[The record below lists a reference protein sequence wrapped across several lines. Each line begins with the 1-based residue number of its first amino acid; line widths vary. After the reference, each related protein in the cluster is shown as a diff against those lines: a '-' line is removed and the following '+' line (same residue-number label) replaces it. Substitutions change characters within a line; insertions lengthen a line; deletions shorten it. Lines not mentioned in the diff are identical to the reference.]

1 MVSAGKSIDRKTM
14 TAFRPTAL
22 SGVMSAALLAI
33 SALAPAAAQ
42 APGQGSAQGGPVQAG
57 PAAPAAP
64 VLGKLTNYRDE
75 MRRLI
80 TNIAKF
86 AREKNPGFVV
96 ITHNG
101 MELLQKR
108 DEVDEKKVYPARAYM
123 MSIDAILQDGL
134 FYGYETFGQPTSKEA
149 KETFA
154 HLIDVAKRDR
164 VSILTMDFA
173 RDPKKID
180 EILAASRKQGFLP
193 FVAHKDLSVMNSLP
207 PYPARPFHENS
218 NHVLSMSN
226 AENYLYLRDTT
237 AFGQE
242 DEFALKIHDT
252 NYDMVIVDVF
262 HGRKPFSKRAI
273 ETLKYKKLG
282 ARRLV
287 LARMDVGT
295 AATYRFYWKA
305 GWQSGAPRWITAPY
319 PTDPDRYFVEY
330 WRPEWHKILY
340 GDPTSFTFGLLAQG
354 YDGVVIET
362 VEAYRYF
369 ESDGQDMAAF
379 K

>member
-1 MVSAGKSIDRKTM
+1 MI
-14 TAFRPTAL
+14 AFRPTAL
-22 SGVMSAALLAI
+22 SGVLCAALLTFGT
-33 SALAPAAAQ
+33 LTPVAAQ
-42 APGQGSAQGGPVQAG
+42 AQGQVRAQGEIVPGDPG
-57 PAAPAAP
+57 LPRAP

-75 MRRLI
+75 MRKLI
-80 TNIAKF
+80 SNIASF
-86 AREKNPGFVV
+86 ARQNNPGFVV

-101 MELLQKR
+101 MELLEKR
-108 DEVDEKKVYPARAYM
+108 DEVDDRKVFPARAYM
-123 MSIDAILQDGL
+123 LSIDAILQDGM
-134 FYGYETFGQPTSKEA
+134 FYGYETFGQPTSKEQKEKFARLVDLA
-149 KETFA
+149 KSN
-154 HLIDVAKRDR
+154 R
-164 VSILTMDFA
+164 VSLLTMDFA
-173 RDPKKID
+173 RDPKKVD
-180 EILAASRKQGFLP
+180 EILAASSKQGFLP

-207 PYPARPFHENS
+207 PYPPRPFRENS

-226 AENYLYLRDTT
+226 ADNFLYLRDTT
-237 AFGQE
+237 AFGLE
-242 DEFALKIHDT
+242 EEFALKLHDT

-282 ARRLV
+282 AKRLV

-295 AATYRFYWKA
+295 AATYRFYWKP

-330 WRPEWHKILY
+330 WRPEWHKIMY

>member
-1 MVSAGKSIDRKTM
+1 MI
-14 TAFRPTAL
+14 AFRPIAL
-22 SGVMSAALLAI
+22 SGVLSAALLAM
-33 SALAPAAAQ
+33 STFTPAAAQ
-42 APGQGSAQGGPVQAG
+42 APGQVRAQGQPVQAVPG
-57 PAAPAAP
+57 IPAAP

-96 ITHNG
+96 LTHNG
-101 MELLQKR
+101 MDLLEKR

-123 MSIDAILQDGL
+123 LSIDAIMQDGM
-134 FYGYETFGQPTSKEA
+134 FYGYESFGQPTSKEMTA
-149 KETFA
+149 KFTY
-154 HLIDVAKRDR
+154 LVDLAKRNR
-164 VSILTMDFA
+164 IGILSMDFA

-180 EILAASRKQGFLP
+180 EVLAASSKQGFLP
-193 FVAHKDLSVMNSLP
+193 FVAHKDLSVINSLP
-207 PYPARPFHENS
+207 PYPGRPFRENP
-218 NHVLSMSN
+218 NNVLSMSS

-237 AFGQE
+237 AFGNE
-242 DEFALKIHDT
+242 DEFALKLHDT
-252 NYDMVIVDVF
+252 NYDMVVIDVF

-305 GWQSGAPRWITAPY
+305 GWQSGSPRWITAPY

-354 YDGVVIET
+354 YDGVIIET

-369 ESDGQDMAAF
+369 ESDGQDMTAF

>member
-1 MVSAGKSIDRKTM
+1 M

-22 SGVMSAALLAI
+22 SGVLSATLLAI
-33 SALAPAAAQ
+33 SALTPAAAQ
-42 APGQGSAQGGPVQAG
+42 APGQVRAQGEPVQAG
-57 PAAPAAP
+57 PATPGAP

-123 MSIDAILQDGL
+123 MSIDAILQDGM
-134 FYGYETFGQPTSKEA
+134 FYGYETFGQPTSKEM

-154 HLIDVAKRDR
+154 QLIEVAKRDR

-173 RDPKKID
+173 REPKKID
-180 EILAASRKQGFLP
+180 EVLAASRKQGFLP

-218 NHVLSMSN
+218 NHVLSMSG

-242 DEFALKIHDT
+242 DEFALKLHDT

-295 AATYRFYWKA
+295 AATYRFYWKP

-330 WRPEWHKILY
+330 WRPEWHKIMY
-340 GDPTSFTFGLLAQG
+340 GDASSFTFGLLAQG